1 MTQDQIIEIIHK
13 QKEYFNNGKTLDI
26 KFRKE
31 QLRKLY
37 DAVKKYET
45 EICKALKAD
54 FRSLPKYDER

>member
-13 QKEYFNNGKTLDI
+13 QKEYFNSGKTLDI

-31 QLRKLY
+31 QLQKLY

-45 EICKALKAD
+45 FITKINN
-54 FRSLPKYDER
+54 